1 MDTPLGHVDL
11 DYLRLWLQAFV
22 FTQVVEVP
30 IWMAGLSGSWRR
42 RFAIG
47 FGASALTHP
56 LVWYV
61 IPSLMEPNALAGWV
75 LRLAG
80 PGALVNDDGSFTY
93 ATYLVVAELYAWL
106 FEAAYARGFGL
117 KRAVLWSLL
126 ANCGSLGLGE
136 LTRSLWGWP

>member
-1 MDTPLGHVDL
+1 MDTVFGHVDL
-11 DYLRLWLQAFV
+11 EYLRLWFQAFV

-30 IWMAGLSGSWRR
+30 IWMAGLSGSRLR

-61 IPSLMEPNALAGWV
+61 IPGLMEPNWLAGRV
-75 LRLAG
+75 LSLAG

-93 ATYLVVAELYAWL
+93 STYLVIAELYAWL
-106 FEAAYARGFGL
+106 FEAAYARGLGL

-126 ANCGSLGLGE
+126 ANGGSLGLGE
-136 LTRSLWGWP
+136 LTRYLWGWP